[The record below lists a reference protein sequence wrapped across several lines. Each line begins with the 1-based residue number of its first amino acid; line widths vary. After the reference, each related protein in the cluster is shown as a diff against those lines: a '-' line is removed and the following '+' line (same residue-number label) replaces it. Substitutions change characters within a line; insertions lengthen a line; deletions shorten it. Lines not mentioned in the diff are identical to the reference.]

1 MRDPLPQ
8 TGTNRLLHLL
18 DPYIPDSF
26 INQRWNLRPPR
37 GPRPAFSAAQ
47 LWRLHLLIVLTPVR
61 SLNLLLAMLPEQ
73 GAWRA
78 FARLGRRQGVP
89 HVALLHQF
97 RARVGVAGLR
107 AINDQLRQPLVTQAS
122 GWEQTVALMDA
133 TDLEAACSGFKKK
146 TRALTPPTAPPW
158 EVARSRPVRADGLS
172 ATRSTP
178 CDCGGVR
185 SASACYCC
193 PW

>member
-8 TGTNRLLHLL
+8 TGTNQLLHLL
-18 DPYIPDSF
+18 DPYIPDFF

-47 LWRLHLLIVLTPVR
+47 LWRLHLLVVLTPVR

-73 GAWRA
+73 PAWRA

-97 RARVGVAGLR
+97 RARMGVAGLR
-107 AINDQLRQPLVTQAS
+107 SINDQLRQPLVAQAA

-146 TRALTPPTAPPW
+146 TPAPTRPTVPPW
-158 EVARSRPVRADGLS
+158 GDARSRPARADGLS
-172 ATRSTP
+172 AIKSTP
-178 CDCGGVR
+178 CDCGGAR
-185 SASACYCC
+185 NASA
-193 PW
+193 